1 MELFQDKKDKKDCT
15 LDMGRGCEFCGCGGE
30 ELSAG
35 VCEGCFKL
43 HVTDWLKDY
52 PDTLPGDIYEV
63 RFKNTRRGYYQNV
76 NGLSLKEG
84 DIVAVEAAPGHDIG
98 IVSLSGDMVAR
109 QMRRVGF
116 NPQNGEFKKIYRKAK
131 PYDIEKWQEA
141 IALEHGTMIKA
152 RQIAAEMNLNM
163 KIGDVEYQGDKIKAI
178 FYYIADERV
187 DFRELIKVFAEVFHI
202 RVEMKQIGARQEA
215 GRIGGIG
222 SCGRELCC
230 ASWISSFMSVTTNAA
245 RTQDISL
252 NPQKLAGQCSKL
264 KCCLVYEYDDYMDAR
279 KEFPR
284 VSEPLQALDGDY
296 YFVKNDI
303 LARTMSFSSAPGSM
317 AGLVSLPVE
326 RVREIMKMNA
336 RGIKPDRLE
345 AAGAAP
351 RQEVDPGFVNVI
363 GEDSIT
369 RFDNTRK
376 KKKSRGG
383 RGRDEQRG
391 DGQRPRQEG
400 QRQAK
405 NGAGGGS
412 VPDGGVSQ
420 QRTAAGAGG
429 EVVRNNGGNNR
440 RREGSNGRQNG
451 QDRPQRQTPN
461 GAEGSRDNRRG
472 DRPAGAKQQGKSAS
486 GAEREANGSAR
497 PQQRTAEGAGGE
509 GARSNGGNNRRR
521 EGSNGRQNG
530 QGKPQRQ
537 TPNGA
542 EGSRDNRRG
551 DRPAGAK
558 QQGKSASG
566 AEREANGSARPQQR
580 TAEGAGGEGARSNGG
595 NNRRRE
601 GSNGRQNGQGKPQRQ
616 TPNGAEGSRDNR
628 RGDRPA
634 GMKQPAEQEGKPASG
649 AERETN
655 GSARP
660 QRTADGTGGEN
671 ARNNGSES
679 SVAGKE

>member
-98 IVSLSGDMVAR
+98 IVSLSGEMVAR

-551 DRPAGAK
+551 DRPAG
-558 QQGKSASG
+558 
-566 AEREANGSARPQQR
+566 
-580 TAEGAGGEGARSNGG
+580 
-595 NNRRRE
+595 
-601 GSNGRQNGQGKPQRQ
+601 
-616 TPNGAEGSRDNR
+616 
-628 RGDRPA
+628 
-634 GMKQPAEQEGKPASG
+634 MKQPAEQEGKPASG